1 MEPHVFAKQNHREEN
16 QFAGCEKR
24 RRGPR
29 ESAAAIK
36 SAGLLALMAATVS
49 LPRTGAMRGEL
60 AQAEKKA
67 SEK

>member
-1 MEPHVFAKQNHREEN
+1 VEPHVFAKQNHREEN

-36 SAGLLALMAATVS
+36 SAGLFALMAATVS
-49 LPRTGAMRGEL
+49 LPKNRRNAGRISASR
-60 AQAEKKA
+60 KKGQ
-67 SEK
+67 